1 MRKRS
6 KFSLSNY
13 HNLTCQMGYMV
24 PIHLAEVLPGDSIQ
38 QSTSVFARFAP
49 MVAPVMH
56 PTHMSVHHYYVPTRI
71 LWADFENFITGGPD
85 GLNSSVPPTVNV
97 AVGQGSLADYFG
109 LPVNTTLSVSALPF
123 RAYDLI
129 YNDYYRDQDLM
140 PEVPISFASGA
151 DTSTGL
157 SLLRPCWR
165 KDYFTTARPW
175 PQKGAEVTIP
185 VQPPSSGGPS
195 FSATTTITGD
205 KPSKDN
211 AIRLQG
217 VAHVRLSPQQ
227 PNDVA
232 YSDAN
237 GLLTRA
243 SDGLDWSNTT
253 NNLSMW
259 YGTPTSGGINPI
271 VPYYSFA
278 EGSPV
283 GLKADTQIQYTPGAA
298 GIGSINLTDLREAQ
312 AIQRFQEH
320 RALYGSRYEDLLR
333 SMGVRPQDGRLQMP
347 EYLGGS
353 SQVVQF
359 SEVLQTSADG
369 GQGVGD
375 LYGHGIGA
383 MRTNRYRRFIPEHGY
398 IISILIVRPIP
409 VYSQGVERLWSRKTK
424 EDYWTPELQH
434 IGQQEVLNKE
444 VYADGSAADENT
456 FGYQNRYDE
465 YRRGV
470 NIVCG
475 EFRTNQDYWTLAR
488 IFANRPALN
497 ADFVTCTPSDRIF
510 QVNSANSDQI
520 YAMVKNN
527 VIARRLVDR
536 NGNPY

>member
-1 MRKRS
+1 MRKRA

-13 HNLTCQMGYMV
+13 HNITCQMGYMV

-56 PTHMSVHHYYVPTRI
+56 PTHMSVHHYYVPARI
-71 LWADFENFITGGPD
+71 LWQDFESFITGGPD
-85 GLNSSVPPTVNV
+85 GLDTSVPPTVNIT
-97 AVGQGSLADYFG
+97 VGQSSLADYFG

-129 YNDYYRDQDLM
+129 YNNYYRDQDLM
-140 PEVPISFASGA
+140 PEVPVSLDSGV
-151 DTSTGL
+151 DTTTGT
-157 SLLRPCWR
+157 SLLRPAWR

-185 VQPPSSGGPS
+185 VQPPTSGQPS
-195 FSATTTITGD
+195 VNTVVTAKAKTMDGFPDHPAPTYFNENIWPTAPGGYVHPTEGTFSTDGEPSTGGIGHAYVTRYYENGLGNAYGYMSLDPDRLGLEFSA
-205 KPSKDN
+205 S
-211 AIRLQG
+211 
-217 VAHVRLSPQQ
+217 
-227 PNDVA
+227 
-232 YSDAN
+232 
-237 GLLTRA
+237 
-243 SDGLDWSNTT
+243 SN
-253 NNLSMW
+253 
-259 YGTPTSGGINPI
+259 Y
-271 VPYYSFA
+271 V
-278 EGSPV
+278 
-283 GLKADTQIQYTPGAA
+283 PGAG

-444 VYADGSAADENT
+444 VYADGSAADDNT

-475 EFRTNQDYWTLAR
+475 EFRTTQDFWTLAR

-497 ADFVTCTPSDRIF
+497 ADFVTCMPSDRIF
-510 QVNSANSDQI
+510 QVNSSNSDQI